1 MSYTEDTAQDIAM
14 LALAEAEASGSPKIV
29 DQIADMMGASS
40 QSLQEAYLTAI
51 RVRRSEARA
60 REMLAAAAAQRE
72 AKPATAEPP
81 IKKPDPA
88 QAKDDVAAEKPARK
102 GW

>member
-1 MSYTEDTAQDIAM
+1 MGYTEDTAQDIAKQ
-14 LALAEAEASGSPKIV
+14 ALAEAEASGDPKIV
-29 DQIADMMGASS
+29 DQIGEMMGASS

-60 REMLAAAAAQRE
+60 REMLAAAAAKRQAAPAPAVE
-72 AKPATAEPP
+72 AE
-81 IKKPDPA
+81 D
-88 QAKDDVAAEKPARK
+88 DDVKPLPK

>member
-14 LALAEAEASGSPKIV
+14 LALAEAEASGNPKIV
-29 DQIADMMGASS
+29 DQIGEMMGASS

-60 REMLAAAAAQRE
+60 REMLADAAAKRGAE
-72 AKPATAEPP
+72 TAASAPAAPV
-81 IKKPDPA
+81 K
-88 QAKDDVAAEKPARK
+88 DVADPQKEAPARK